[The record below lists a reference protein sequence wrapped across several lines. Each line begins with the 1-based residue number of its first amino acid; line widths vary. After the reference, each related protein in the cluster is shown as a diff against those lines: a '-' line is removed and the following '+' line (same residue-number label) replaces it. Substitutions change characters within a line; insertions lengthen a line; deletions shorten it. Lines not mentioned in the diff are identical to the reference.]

1 MFYYVETD
9 VQMPHGLDQAALDR
23 IKPDGKA
30 MSQDL
35 QRQGQRQGRWR
46 HLWRIAGRYANVSVF
61 DVSGHDELHAILAAP
76 PPFPSMMTRV
86 TPLARHP
93 SAIVQEG

>member
-1 MFYYVETD
+1 MLYHVEMD
-9 VQMPHGLDQAALDR
+9 VQVPPGMDPAVLDR
-23 IKPDGKA
+23 IRADEKA

-35 QRQGQRQGRWR
+35 QRQGKWR

-61 DVSGHDELHAILAAP
+61 DVSSHDELHAILSALP
-76 PPFPSMMTRV
+76 LFPFMKIEV
-86 TPLARHP
+86 TPLAQHP